1 MGTRMKMI
9 IKAFSL
15 VLASIGIFLLSSHKL
30 SAQTYPDK
38 AITIVVAYTPGS
50 ANDTLVRIVAPDLG
64 KLLNQNIIVDNKPG
78 AGGSIG
84 TGFVAKAAGDGYTL
98 GLGSTATLAINP
110 VLFKKVSYS
119 TLKDF
124 KGVAYLA
131 STPNILV
138 VPASSPVKTV
148 KELVELMAK
157 KRLNYSSPGN
167 GTTQHLTGVL
177 FVNQVGVPAEHIPF
191 KGPAEAIVSI
201 AAGDVDF
208 GFASLASAIPQMKAG
223 KIRGLAVTT
232 ANRIS
237 DLPDIPTMESFGY
250 KGFEETA
257 VWFGLIV
264 PASTPDAIVETL
276 HQNAMKTIQNPDIR
290 KRLVGAG
297 YDPASPMPA
306 AGFQNLIKDQV
317 AFWKDL
323 VSTSGASI
331 D

>member
-1 MGTRMKMI
+1 MKMI
-9 IKAFSL
+9 IKALSL
-15 VLASIGIFLLSSHKL
+15 VLASIGIFILSSQKL

-50 ANDTLVRIVAPDLG
+50 ANDTLVRIVSPELS

-84 TGFVAKAAGDGYTL
+84 TGYVAKAAGDGYTL

-148 KELVELMAK
+148 KELVELMGK

-177 FVNQVGVPAEHIPF
+177 FVNQVALPAEHIPF
-191 KGPAEAIVSI
+191 KGPAEAIVSV

-223 KIRGLAVTT
+223 KIRGLAVTPLSRL
-232 ANRIS
+232 A
-237 DLPDIPTMESFGY
+237 DFPDIPTMESFGY
-250 KGFEETA
+250 KGFEKTA

-264 PASTPDAIVETL
+264 PASTSDAIVETL
-276 HQNAMKTIQNPDIR
+276 HQNVMKTIQNPDIR
-290 KRLVGAG
+290 KRLVSAG
-297 YDPASPMPA
+297 YDPASPMPT

-323 VSTSGASI
+323 VITSGASI